1 MGTKPLGTLFL
12 LVVLLAV
19 VAGGWW
25 FWQSRSENDDE
36 PKYRTEKVDRGTV
49 QETVSATG
57 AISAVTTV
65 QVGSQVS
72 GIVSRLHVDFNSPV
86 RKGQL
91 LAELDPTP
99 FQASLDQRRADL
111 SRAEVQWRQ
120 AESEFRRAARL
131 LALGLIPEAEYD
143 AAKADFEA
151 AEAQVEQARAAAR
164 QAEANLS
171 YTKIHSPID
180 GVVVDRQY
188 DVGQTVAAS
197 FQAPTL
203 FTIAQDL
210 TKMQVQADVDQAD
223 IGRVSVGQKARF
235 TVDAYPGEEFEAEI
249 SQIRLNAT
257 VNQNVITYPVILTVD
272 NPGERLRPQM
282 TANVTIVVSRW
293 ENALRVPNAA
303 LRFRPVEVDAGAP
316 AASARSSARAAADLA
331 GTVGKGKTKGPAE
344 AMKALEAASTPSS
357 PPLPQAVYVLGED
370 GEPKRTPVRAGATDG
385 RYTVVLAGELR
396 EGDAVITGLATA
408 KSEFTG
414 GFPGGGGPGRRF

>member
-1 MGTKPLGTLFL
+1 MGTRPLRTFL
-12 LVVLLAV
+12 LLSALVAV
-19 VAGGWW
+19 AASSWW
-25 FWQSRSENDDE
+25 FWRNRSGKDDE

-57 AISAVTTV
+57 AISAVITV

-72 GIVSRLHVDFNSPV
+72 GIVSRLLVDFNSPV

-99 FQASLDQRRADL
+99 FQASVDQRRADL
-111 SRAEVQWRQ
+111 SRAEVQMRQ
-120 AESEFRRAARL
+120 AEIEFRRSERL
-131 LALGLIPEAEYD
+131 LAEGLTPQADYD
-143 AAKADFEA
+143 AAKAGFEA
-151 AEAQVEQARAAAR
+151 AKAQVEQARAAAR

-171 YTKIHSPID
+171 YTKIYSPID

-257 VNQNVITYPVILTVD
+257 ANQNVITYPVILTVD

-293 ENALRVPNAA
+293 EDALRVPNAA
-303 LRFRPVEVDAGAP
+303 LRFRPGERDAE
-316 AASARSSARAAADLA
+316 ASAGPPSMQRAAADLA
-331 GTVGKGKTKGPAE
+331 RGDGKGTGKGPAE
-344 AMKALEAASTPSS
+344 GMKALEAVSTPAA
-357 PPLPQAVYVLGED
+357 PPLPQAVYVLGVD
-370 GEPKRTPVRAGATDG
+370 GEPKRTPIRAGATDG
-385 RYTVVLAGELR
+385 RYTVVAAGELKP
-396 EGDAVITGLATA
+396 GDTVITGLATA

-414 GFPGGGGPGRRF
+414 SFPGGGGPGRRF

>member
-1 MGTKPLGTLFL
+1 MGTRSIRALVL
-12 LVVLLAV
+12 LVVLAAV

-25 FWQSRSENDDE
+25 FWQNRSENDDE
-36 PKYRTEKVDRGTV
+36 PKYRTETVDRGTV

-57 AISAVTTV
+57 AISAVITV

-72 GIVSRLHVDFNSPV
+72 GIVSRLLVDFNSPV

-111 SRAEVQWRQ
+111 SRAEVQMRQ
-120 AESEFRRAARL
+120 AEIEFRRSERL
-131 LALGLIPEAEYD
+131 LALGLTPEADYD
-143 AAKADFEA
+143 AAKAGFEA
-151 AEAQVEQARAAAR
+151 AGAQVEQARAAAR

-171 YTKIHSPID
+171 YTKIYSPID

-203 FTIAQDL
+203 FTLAQDL

-223 IGRVSVGQKARF
+223 IGRVSAGQKARF

-293 ENALRVPNAA
+293 EDALRVPNAA
-303 LRFRPVEVDAGAP
+303 LRFRPAETDTKAP
-316 AASARSSARAAADLA
+316 ASARPSMERAAADLPK
-331 GTVGKGKTKGPAE
+331 GEGKGKGKGPAE
-344 AMKALEAASTPSS
+344 GMKTLEAVSTPAT

-370 GEPKRTPVRAGATDG
+370 GEPKRTPIRAGATDG
-385 RYTVVLAGELR
+385 RYTVVAAGDLQ
-396 EGDAVITGLATA
+396 EGATVVTGLATA